1 MFRPVFREGG
11 RARPP
16 GAGSFKMAGALP
28 DAEQEF
34 ELSILKAIPGV
45 LGVYVYPKSGY
56 DATDFNKNR
65 VVVKFVVEPEARIR
79 TITTPCTAEMPLVV
93 DAVIAAKEK
102 VANLVGSAA
111 IAAAEQQ
118 VKTRAGSTQPAAP
131 AALTEA
137 DML

>member
-1 MFRPVFREGG
+1 
-11 RARPP
+11 
-16 GAGSFKMAGALP
+16 
-28 DAEQEF
+28 
-34 ELSILKAIPGV
+34 
-45 LGVYVYPKSGY
+45 
-56 DATDFNKNR
+56 
-65 VVVKFVVEPEARIR
+65 
-79 TITTPCTAEMPLVV
+79 MPLVV

-131 AALTEA
+131 ASLTEA